1 MARKLHLW
9 SILIPTPRA
18 TIDGTECITNIW
30 METPQEKE
38 EKEGKEEE
46 QKKEEEIANIVST
59 KSLLMIVKQ
68 IHREKFQRQT
78 LS

>member
-1 MARKLHLW
+1 
-9 SILIPTPRA
+9 
-18 TIDGTECITNIW
+18 

-38 EKEGKEEE
+38 EKEGKEGKEEE